1 MTLNTVHLNG
11 LRAVEAAARCG
22 SLKKAAQ
29 ELGVSPSAV
38 SQQIGRTE
46 AQIGQ
51 TVFERTSVGLQLTSF
66 GREFTAR
73 LSTGFRELES
83 AVAMAE
89 RAKACVLAV
98 SVAPA
103 FASKW
108 LLSRLSRHFARYP
121 EVMLRID
128 ASTRLVDI
136 DHSDIDIA
144 IRMGDGGWPGAR
156 SELLLA
162 QEIFPVC
169 APSIAA
175 TLKVPADLAN
185 AWGIVDESSMF
196 TWDQW
201 FAVAGAAPVAM
212 LPGARF
218 TDPML
223 CLDSAIA
230 GHGVTLAW
238 QLLAADALADG
249 RLVAPFGVRATSG
262 LGYWLVSSASERE
275 PSKVTQFKAW
285 IREEIDATIRQ
296 FGPSL
301 CAEQDRPA

>member
-1 MTLNTVHLNG
+1 MTLNAVHLNG
-11 LRAVEAAARCG
+11 LRAVEAAARRG
-22 SLKKAAQ
+22 SLQRAAE

-51 TVFERTSVGLQLTSF
+51 PLFDRTAAGLQLTSF

-73 LSTGFRELES
+73 LAAGFRELER

-103 FASKW
+103 FASHW

-121 EVMLRID
+121 EVILRID
-128 ASTRLVDI
+128 ASTRLVDL
-136 DHSDIDIA
+136 DHSDIDVA
-144 IRMGDGGWPGAR
+144 IRMGDGNWPGAR
-156 SELLLA
+156 AELLLA

-169 APSIAA
+169 APSVAA
-175 TLKVPADLAN
+175 ALKVPADLAN
-185 AWGIVDESSMF
+185 TWGIVDESSMF
-196 TWDQW
+196 SWNQW
-201 FAVAGAAPVAM
+201 FQAAGVAPVAM

-275 PSKVTQFKAW
+275 PRKVTLFKAW

-296 FGPSL
+296 FGPL
-301 CAEQDRPA
+301 VCAE